1 MVYGRFWNV
10 EQAHQKRIEGS
21 VLDLEDHTRLLE
33 SLEERDGHLAQQ
45 ITQEYVHRSF
55 RELEQQICGAEKEQ

>member
-1 MVYGRFWNV
+1 MVYGRFWNM
-10 EQAHQKRIEGS
+10 EQDYQKRIEGS

-33 SLEERDGHLAQQ
+33 SLERRDGHLAQQ

-55 RELEQQICGAEKEQ
+55 RELEQQIRDAEKEQ

>member
-10 EQAHQKRIEGS
+10 EQAYQKRIEGS

-33 SLEERDGHLAQQ
+33 SLEERDGRFAQQ

-55 RELEQQICGAEKEQ
+55 HELKQQIRAAGKE